1 MFCAIYFRL
10 PFNMFI
16 VKHLFNWENGLP
28 DQTKSQFLL
37 TFDLITF
44 IGIPSNNHES
54 IDKRILN
61 TCNGGG
67 PTRKSSNGNLD
78 TYREF

>member
-1 MFCAIYFRL
+1 MEDREI
-10 PFNMFI
+10 
-16 VKHLFNWENGLP
+16 GLP

-61 TCNGGG
+61 TCNGFD
-67 PTRKSSNGNLD
+67 PTRKRSNGNLD
-78 TYREF
+78 THREF